1 MDLSRTAK
9 EPDRDSGE
17 ATHVDRRPGGIDDRR
32 STRSTAVN
40 LTSMRDTTIPIFNN
54 TLNAT
59 SKLLETCTSEITTA
73 GGIWRAANRFTRRT
87 EGID

>member
-9 EPDRDSGE
+9 ELDRDSGE
-17 ATHVDRRPGGIDDRR
+17 ATHVDRRPGIDDWR

-40 LTSMRDTTIPIFNN
+40 LTSMIDTTIPIFNN

-59 SKLLETCTSEITTA
+59 SKLLETCISEITTA
-73 GGIWRAANRFTRRT
+73 GRIWREANRFTRRT